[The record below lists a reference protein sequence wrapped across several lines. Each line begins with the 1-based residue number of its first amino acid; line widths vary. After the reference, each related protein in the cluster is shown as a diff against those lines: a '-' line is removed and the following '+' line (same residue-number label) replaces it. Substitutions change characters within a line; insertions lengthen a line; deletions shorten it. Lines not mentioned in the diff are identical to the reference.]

1 MYFWVFVCVF
11 YNPETLFS
19 KCNDTQISC
28 MFEKEHIQRLS
39 WYCISLSQFHIS
51 SLQDKAS
58 LSVVQY
64 VHSNVK
70 RNAKLKRNNRRTASS
85 KYSHTKNLFHLF
97 YSCNS
102 NPERVQRYPGR
113 VQMFWQ
119 RIHKSCTLTKY
130 HTWIIRKIL
139 KTQDHL
145 QKALVFTLKT
155 HLSWMSVLMDPQN
168 NKGNQHC
175 TNDQPK
181 AFPTNCKNSKI

>member
-1 MYFWVFVCVF
+1 
-11 YNPETLFS
+11 
-19 KCNDTQISC
+19 

-145 QKALVFTLKT
+145 QKDLVFTLKI
-155 HLSWMSVLMDPQN
+155 HLSWMSVLRDPETIKPISIVQMT
-168 NKGNQHC
+168 NQKHFQL
-175 TNDQPK
+175 TAKTLRFNQK
-181 AFPTNCKNSKI
+181 AKPAKIHQTLQKWLLF